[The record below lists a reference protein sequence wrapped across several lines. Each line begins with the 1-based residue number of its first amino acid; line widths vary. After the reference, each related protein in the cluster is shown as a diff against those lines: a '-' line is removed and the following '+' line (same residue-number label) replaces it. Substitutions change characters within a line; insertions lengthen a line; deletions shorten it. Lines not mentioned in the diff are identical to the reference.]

1 MVKIRWLGLLCSHAE
16 LLAWFLVLR
25 MVLISAMLDVH
36 SVPVNTVQKWITRK
50 ENPAAEPFDELTSGC
65 G

>member
-1 MVKIRWLGLLCSHAE
+1 
-16 LLAWFLVLR
+16 

-50 ENPAAEPFDELTSGC
+50 ENPAAEPFDELTLPAADSIFWRIRA
-65 G
+65 

>member
-1 MVKIRWLGLLCSHAE
+1 MVKIRWLGLLCSNAE
-16 LLAWFLVLR
+16 LLARFLVLR

-36 SVPVNTVQKWITRK
+36 NVPVNTVQKLITRK
-50 ENPAAEPFDELTSGC
+50 GNPAAELFDERTSGC